1 MDEIDRLISM
11 NDGEVRKQVGESFR
25 AQIRSDPAVS
35 STFFPGA
42 AAPHPAPPPALA
54 EYLGDAAT
62 ALVSWS
68 LSAASAYGFGRTAD
82 GGKAKWMVEA
92 MLNPLGPDSD
102 WIGNIGVWRERFDQ
116 LAAYNYGALF
126 AARCATDGVTVER
139 FLKDNPEGWGARLA
153 DAVTAPEF
161 LVTRALSKAADPS
174 KFYQGLHLLLYK
186 VERLAPGRRDGV
198 AKVWEEKNLF
208 EKVRPPWTIYE
219 YMQANRFSEQTFLP
233 EVQNAVGRSEIT
245 NRFTRSYPMST
256 HSATVYT
263 YEVLEYTYGKGVAD
277 WLSQRR
283 GKYEYLTGA
292 KPSNTQIR

>member
-11 NDGEVRKQVGESFR
+11 DDSELRNQVGEAFR
-25 AQIRSDPAVS
+25 AQIRFHPAVS

-42 AAPHPAPPPALA
+42 TAPNPVPPLALA

-68 LSAASAYGFGRTAD
+68 LSAASAYGFGRTANSS
-82 GGKAKWMVEA
+82 KAKWTVDA
-92 MLNPLGPDSD
+92 MLNPIGPDPD
-102 WIGNIGVWRERFDQ
+102 WVGNIGVFREQFEQ
-116 LAAYNYGALF
+116 LAAHNYGALF
-126 AARCATDGVTVER
+126 GVHCAMDGVMFER

-153 DAVTAPEF
+153 DAVTASAF
-161 LVTRALSKAADPS
+161 LAQRALSKAADPS

-186 VERLAPGRRDGV
+186 VERLAPARRDGV
-198 AKVWEEKNLF
+198 AKIWEEKRLL
-208 EKVRPPWTIYE
+208 EKVRPLWTIYE
-219 YMQANRFSEQTFLP
+219 YMQANKFSEQTFLA

-245 NRFTRSYPMST
+245 NRYTKSYPMSS

-263 YEVLEYTYGKGVAD
+263 YEVVEYTYGKGVAD
-277 WLSQRR
+277 WLSQRH

-292 KPSNTQIR
+292 KPSNTQTR